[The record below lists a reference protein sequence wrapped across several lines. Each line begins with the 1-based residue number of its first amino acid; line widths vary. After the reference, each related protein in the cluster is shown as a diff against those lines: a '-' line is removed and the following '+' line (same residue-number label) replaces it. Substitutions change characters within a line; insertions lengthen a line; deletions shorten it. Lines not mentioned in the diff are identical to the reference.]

1 MSTSP
6 RVQSPALPTGTV
18 TFLFTD
24 VEGSTQLLQQL
35 QDDYARVLEQH
46 HRILLDAIA
55 AHNGQ
60 VVDTQGDSLF
70 AAFPRALDAVNAAYA
85 AQRALV
91 KHDWGEGVA
100 IRVRMGLHT
109 GEPSIAGDHYVGI
122 DVHRAARISAAGHG
136 GQVLLSETTHALVKN
151 DLPEGVTLRDLGEHR
166 LKDLRT
172 PKHLYQLVASG
183 LPADF
188 PPLRSLDA
196 RPNNLPIQITSF
208 VGREKEIRELKELV
222 SSRHL
227 VTLAGSGGSGK
238 TRLSLET
245 AGELL
250 DRFRDGVWLVELAP
264 LSDPVLVPQA
274 IATTVGVQEQA
285 GRPILDL
292 LIDYL
297 KPRQLLLILDNC
309 EHLIQACADLAD
321 KLLHACPNLKILVS
335 SREALG
341 IAGEITYRVP
351 SLSLPDPRQHQ
362 SHSIQALDALMQYEA
377 VRLFADRATT
387 ALPNFSVTP
396 HNAASVAQ
404 VCQRLDGMPLAIE
417 LAAARVKG
425 LAVEQIAARLDERF
439 RLLTGGSRVALP
451 RQQTLRATID
461 WSYALLSD
469 QERVLL
475 QRLSVFAGGW
485 TLEAVE
491 QVCAGEGLDEFE
503 VTDLLLRLV
512 DRSLLVV
519 EGQENEA
526 RYRLLETIRQYA
538 REKLLDSGQGERVR
552 KQHLTFYLTL
562 AQETSPKLLGA
573 EQVQALTL
581 FEQEHDNFRAALR
594 SAIESNAVEP
604 GLALAVALR
613 DFWETH
619 GYVAEGR
626 AWLTEILAHGD
637 ASFSDSQ
644 RAVALHNLGRM
655 ALNEADLSAAREHYQ
670 GSLELSR
677 ALNDKES
684 IAFVLNGLGNIAIG
698 SGEYEAARIFFLEG
712 LVLRRELGDEYGVG
726 NTLFNIGTLEW
737 RLGHLEEARS
747 LFEQSLTVSQSLGDE
762 YGGLFT
768 DLFFAYIDLDSGNL
782 ERAKEEL
789 TRSLVRLPKFGANRD
804 IPWWLEALACVAVA
818 KEQPTRAARLFGA
831 TERWRQVFHTPFFPE
846 FQDFFD
852 RTLAALRSQLE
863 EATLNTTWAEGRAL
877 TLEQAVDLAMQD

>member
-35 QDDYARVLEQH
+35 QDDYARVLDHH

-70 AAFPRALDAVNAAYA
+70 AAFPRALEAVNAAVS
-85 AQRALV
+85 AQRALA
-91 KHDWGEGVA
+91 KHDWGKGVKL
-100 IRVRMGLHT
+100 RVRMGLHT
-109 GEPSIAGDHYVGI
+109 GEPSIAGDRYVGI
-122 DVHRAARISAAGHG
+122 DVHRAARIGAAGHG

-172 PKHLYQLVASG
+172 PRHLYQLVAAG

-250 DRFRDGVWLVELAP
+250 DRFSDGVWLVELAP
-264 LSDPVLVPQA
+264 LSDPALVPQA

-321 KLLHACPNLKILVS
+321 RLLHACPNLKILAS

-341 IAGEITYRVP
+341 IAGETTYRVP
-351 SLSLPDPRQHQ
+351 SLSLPDPRQYQ

-387 ALPNFSVTP
+387 ALPNFSVTAN
-396 HNAASVAQ
+396 NAAAVAQ

-425 LAVEQIAARLDERF
+425 LAVDQIAARLDERF

-461 WSYALLSD
+461 WSYALLSA

-485 TLEAVE
+485 TLEAAE
-491 QVCAGEGLDEFE
+491 QVCAGEGIDEFE

-512 DRSLLVV
+512 DRSLVV
-519 EGQENEA
+519 VKGQESEA

-538 REKLLDSGQGERVR
+538 REKLLDSEQGKRVR
-552 KQHLTFYLTL
+552 DQHLTFFLKL
-562 AQETSPKLLGA
+562 AQETSPKLKGA

-594 SAIESNAVEP
+594 WSIESNAVEP
-604 GLALAVALR
+604 GLALAVALSE
-613 DFWETH
+613 FWEIH
-619 GYVAEGR
+619 GHLAEAR
-626 AWLTEILAHGD
+626 AWLTEILATGD
-637 ASFSDSQ
+637 TSFSDSQ

-655 ALNEADLSAAREHYQ
+655 ALMEADPSAAREYYQ
-670 GSLELSR
+670 AGLELSS
-677 ALNDKES
+677 ALNDKEN
-684 IAFVLNGLGNIAIG
+684 IAFALNGLGNVAIDQ
-698 SGEYEAARIFFLEG
+698 GENEAARAFFMRALT
-712 LVLRRELGDEYGVG
+712 LRRELGDEYGVG
-726 NTLFNIGTLEW
+726 NNLSNLGTVEW
-737 RLGHLEEARS
+737 KLGHLEEARS
-747 LFEQSLTVSQSLGDE
+747 LVEQSLAVSEGLGDV
-762 YGGLFT
+762 YGGLVNQ
-768 DLFFAYIDLDSGNL
+768 LILGYIDLDSGDV

-789 TRSLVRLPKFGANRD
+789 TQSLSGLPRFGDRRSVPY
-804 IPWWLEALACVAVA
+804 WLDALGSVAVA
-818 KEQPTRAARLFGA
+818 QERPTRAAKLLGA
-831 TERWRQVFHTPFFPE
+831 AEWWHQVLHAPFLLDM
-846 FQDFFD
+846 QDLYE
-852 RTLAALRSQLE
+852 RTLVGLRSQLG
-863 EATLNTTWAEGRAL
+863 EAAFNTAWAEGRAL
-877 TLEQAVDLAMQD
+877 TLEQAVDLAMQE